1 MGRRSSHTPE
11 ELRELIIQ
19 AATDLIEQA
28 GLAGLSAR
36 EIARK
41 IGYSPGTLYNVFA
54 DIDDLVLTIEY
65 RLLDRLALR
74 LADVP
79 HTSDPVEHLCDL
91 AEAYFAF
98 TQERPRLWNLL
109 FEHHMPT
116 GWKVPP
122 LFQARMEALLSVVE
136 QALLPVTASADPVR
150 AQRAVRVLWASVHG
164 IASLATADKL
174 TSVTQENAGLL
185 IQDVVRTYV
194 AGLQAEL
201 HAPQPMPNIEGTAKK
216 LR

>member
-19 AATDLIEQA
+19 AATDLIEHG
-28 GLAGLSAR
+28 GLTGLSAR

-54 DIDDLVLTIEY
+54 DIDDLILTIEY
-65 RLLDRLALR
+65 RLLERLSLR

-79 HTSDPVEHLCDL
+79 HTGDPVQHLCDL
-91 AEAYFAF
+91 AAAYFAF

-122 LFQARMEALLSVVE
+122 LFQARMEALLTVVE
-136 QALLPVTASADPVR
+136 HALQPVMASADPAR
-150 AQRAVRVLWASVHG
+150 AQRAARVLWASVHG

-174 TSVTQENAGLL
+174 TNVTHENAGLL
-185 IQDVVRTYV
+185 VQDVVRTYV

-201 HAPQPMPNIEGTAKK
+201 QLPKK
-216 LR
+216 DGATKQRR

>member
-1 MGRRSSHTPE
+1 MGRRSSHTPD
-11 ELRELIIQ
+11 ELRELILE
-19 AATDLIEQA
+19 AATELIEQA
-28 GLAGLSAR
+28 GLTGLSAR

-65 RLLDRLALR
+65 RLLDRLSLR
-74 LADVP
+74 LTDVP
-79 HTSDPVEHLCDL
+79 HTSDPVQHICNL

-109 FEHHMPT
+109 FEHYMPT
-116 GWKVPP
+116 GWKVPQ
-122 LFQARMEALLSVVE
+122 LFQARMEALLGVVE
-136 QALLPVTASADPVR
+136 TALQPVVASADPAR
-150 AQRAVRVLWASVHG
+150 AHRAARVLWASVHG

-174 TSVTQENAGLL
+174 TNVTQENAGLL
-185 IQDVVRTYV
+185 VEDVVRTYI

-201 HAPQPMPNIEGTAKK
+201 RIAVPAKK
-216 LR
+216 ATPDKKRR